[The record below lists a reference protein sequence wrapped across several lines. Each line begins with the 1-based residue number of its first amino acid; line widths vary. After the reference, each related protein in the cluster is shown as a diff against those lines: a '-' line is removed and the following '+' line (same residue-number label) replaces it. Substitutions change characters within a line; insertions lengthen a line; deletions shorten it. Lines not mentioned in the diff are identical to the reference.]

1 LQPFAGYGRLS
12 LTAPKVRGV
21 DAMADTF
28 HQVQNAQASDRP
40 QERSG
45 SGRLV
50 LLAIA
55 LAFACV
61 GLAFSSSLLIAA
73 VVPALI
79 SVVALLAAFRV
90 MG

>member
-1 LQPFAGYGRLS
+1 
-12 LTAPKVRGV
+12 
-21 DAMADTF
+21 MAHTF
-28 HQVQNAQASDRP
+28 HQAKDAETSDRP
-40 QERSG
+40 QEKIG
-45 SGRLV
+45 SGRLF